1 MALGVTYVADRSN
14 ARKAVVRV
22 QDADASL
29 VNHNGT
35 AVGSVPIPTA
45 GKGLLQVNVTTFT
58 GGTNVTVKLQHS
70 LDGTNFSDVSGATSG
85 ALTATGVTVV
95 AFNGFVAPFVRA
107 VSTVTGT
114 FTVLVVTTDVYV
126 TD

>member
-14 ARKAVVRV
+14 ARKGVVRV
-22 QDADASL
+22 QDSDASL

-35 AVGSVPIPTA
+35 AVGSVPIPST

-70 LDGTNFSDVSGATSG
+70 LDGVNFSDVSGATSG
-85 ALTATGVTVV
+85 ALTATGAVVV

-114 FTVLVVTTDVYV
+114 FTVLVVTTDVYL

>member
-1 MALGVTYVADRSN
+1 MAVGISN
-14 ARKAVVRV
+14 SFKNSARRGVVRL

-35 AVGSVPIPTA
+35 SVGSIPIPTT
-45 GKGLLQVNVTTFT
+45 GKGLLSVTVNTFT
-58 GGTNVTVKLQHS
+58 GGTNVTIKVQHS
-70 LDGTNFSDVSGATSG
+70 VDGLAWSDVTGATSG
-85 ALTATGVTVV
+85 ALTATGTTLV
-95 AFNGFVAPFVRA
+95 AFNGFVGPRVRA

-114 FTVLVVTTDVYV
+114 FTVLNVTSDIYV

>member
-1 MALGVTYVADRSN
+1 MAVGVTNAYKNN
-14 ARKAVVRV
+14 ARRGTVRL

-35 AVGSVPIPTA
+35 TVSIPFPAPST
-45 GKGLLQVNVTTFT
+45 GKGYLAVNVTTFT
-58 GGTNVTVKLQHS
+58 GGTNVTVKVQHS
-70 LDGTNFSDVSGATSG
+70 VDGVGWADVSGATSG
-85 ALTATGVTVV
+85 ALTATGAVIV
-95 AFNGFVAPFVRA
+95 AFNGPVGPYVRA

-114 FTVLVVTTDVYV
+114 FTVLVVTTYVYL